1 MRSQYPAWLAALLLS
16 VSGAAVAQDQTWQAA
31 AIDKAVQQH
40 IDNLPR
46 GCDVPRNPVAPLAVH
61 DLPIGEDTAA
71 REALLLQLPCTTETS
86 VYLLSDDEGTVSEI
100 RLLTP
105 FVANMG
111 EVDPDSGPARDQVRI
126 DWHETRQVSQP
137 DYDEAGRVLSSK
149 VQWPGEDDSY
159 SAMLWGFRDGRFQL
173 MEFAVDANRN
183 DQDDPEILFKSQLW

>member
-126 DWHETRQVSQP
+126 DWHETRQVGQP
-137 DYDEAGRVLSSK
+137 DYDEDRRVLSSR
-149 VQWPGEDDSY
+149 VQWPGEGGSY
-159 SAMLWGFRDGRFQL
+159 SAALWGFRDGRFQL
-173 MEFAVDANRN
+173 MQFAVDANRN